1 MVEILGRVLIGWLVA
16 SACLAA
22 GLQVTPI
29 LQEIPVGETTAVYR
43 VRNTGQHPVTVQVSA
58 LTWRQEEGVRMMADT
73 ADIQITPPLMSL
85 SPGQDEW
92 VRVIL
97 KTDRTATEQAFRVWF
112 TQVPE
117 TAQTLRPGVRT
128 LLKLDTPLF
137 FQAAEP
143 ETELKWALHH
153 DLDGWHLAVRNT
165 GTRFGRLTRLV
176 LETDG
181 GRRLPVSDGVLYILP
196 GTSQSWPLD
205 LTDAEA
211 HKGLSLQL
219 LSGGQVQFQP
229 LTTD

>member
-1 MVEILGRVLIGWLVA
+1 MRRLCGFVLGGWLLV
-16 SACLAA
+16 SMCLGA

-43 VRNTGQHPVTVQVSA
+43 VRNTGQQPVTVQVSGLA
-58 LTWRQEEGVRMMADT
+58 WREDSGVRMTTAT
-73 ADIQITPPLMSL
+73 ADIQVTPPMMSL
-85 SPGQDEW
+85 NPGQEEW

-97 KTDRTATEQAFRVWF
+97 KTERAGAEQAFRVLF
-112 TQVPE
+112 SQVPE

-128 LLKLDTPLF
+128 LIRLDTPLF
-137 FQAAEP
+137 FQAEKP
-143 ETELKWALHH
+143 QTDLKWALRH
-153 DLDGWHLAVRNT
+153 DLDGWHLQVRNI

-176 LETDG
+176 VETDG
-181 GRRLPVSDGVLYILP
+181 GRRLPISEGALYILP

-229 LTTD
+229 LNTD